1 MPHADRNLAHAVD
14 PGRAVI
20 ANAMQTDTMRER
32 LIVGLDVPS
41 LKEAEKAVR
50 ELDGVVSF
58 YKIGYQ
64 LAFAGGLDF
73 ARELASGGKKIFLD
87 MKLLDIDNTVAKGV
101 ENIVKMGMTM
111 LTLHAYPK
119 TMRAAVEAA
128 RGSELCLLAVT
139 VLTSMDE
146 QDVIDAGYEYD
157 PHTLVLRRAEQAL
170 HAGMGGIVCSAAE
183 TEAVRR
189 IVGPDMAAVTPGIR
203 PAGSD
208 HGDQKRVMTPADAIR
223 SGSSH
228 LVVGRPI
235 VAAADRRAAAEAILD
250 EMRSA

>member
-1 MPHADRNLAHAVD
+1 MQE
-14 PGRAVI
+14 RAST
-20 ANAMQTDTMRER
+20 MQDR
-32 LIVGLDVPS
+32 LIVGLDVPT
-41 LKEAEKAVR
+41 LKDAETVVR

-73 ARELASGGKKIFLD
+73 ARELASGGTRIFLD

-101 ENIVKMGMTM
+101 EAIARMGMTM

-119 TMRAAVEAA
+119 TMKAAVAAA
-128 RGSELCLLAVT
+128 RGSDLRLLGVT

-146 QDVIDAGYEYD
+146 RDVIDAGYEHD
-157 PHTLVLRRAEQAL
+157 PHTLVLRRSEQAL
-170 HAGMGGIVCSAAE
+170 HAGMGGIVCSAEEA
-183 TEAVRR
+183 EAVRR
-189 IVGPDMAAVTPGIR
+189 IVGPNMAVVTPGIR
-203 PAGSD
+203 PKGSD
-208 HGDQKRVMTPADAIR
+208 HGDQKRVVTPAQAIR
-223 SGSSH
+223 NGSSH

-235 VAAADRRAAAEAILD
+235 VSAADRRAVAEAILD

>member
-1 MPHADRNLAHAVD
+1 MPHADRNLAPAVD
-14 PGRAVI
+14 ADRGVIQERAST
-20 ANAMQTDTMRER
+20 MQDR
-32 LIVGLDVPS
+32 LIVGLDVPT
-41 LKEAEKAVR
+41 LKDAETVVR

-73 ARELASGGKKIFLD
+73 ARELASGGTRIFLD

-101 ENIVKMGMTM
+101 EAIARMGMTM

-119 TMRAAVEAA
+119 TMKAAVAAA
-128 RGSELCLLAVT
+128 RGSDLCLLGVT

-146 QDVIDAGYEYD
+146 QDVIDAGYEHD
-157 PHTLVLRRAEQAL
+157 PHTLVLRRSEQAL
-170 HAGMGGIVCSAAE
+170 HAGMGGIVCSAEEA
-183 TEAVRR
+183 EAVRR
-189 IVGPDMAAVTPGIR
+189 IVGPNMAVVTPGIR
-203 PAGSD
+203 PKGSD
-208 HGDQKRVMTPADAIR
+208 HGDQKRVVTPAQAIR
-223 SGSSH
+223 NGSSH

-235 VAAADRRAAAEAILD
+235 VSAADRRAVAEAILD